1 MRFRISLEEAHML
14 ENPFLHPPQVES
26 PQSRSWGRGFAFGFQ
41 GPPASVATPANVED
55 SDAFQQGVSTGQQAA
70 SNGLDIVPDACVDLN
85 AEPPSVI
92 DLTPAGFE
100 ALVIRKEFIA
110 RSFGGA
116 IFSAVL
122 LLVDLSIGL
131 QTHFDDPGAALQA
144 RAVALQQLLSDMGI
158 NDSMELFIGGGIDFN
173 VAGCELKLTPMF
185 RSASAARSAAQ
196 AMGRPSLVIVSWRT
210 DQSGGMTLVESS

>member
-1 MRFRISLEEAHML
+1 ML

-41 GPPASVATPANVED
+41 GPQASVATPADVED

-85 AEPPSVI
+85 AEPPSAI
-92 DLTPAGFE
+92 DLTPSGFE
-100 ALVIRKEFIA
+100 AFTIAKEVFIKKA
-110 RSFGGA
+110 FGGA
-116 IFSAVL
+116 IFGAVL
-122 LLVDLSIGL
+122 LLVDLSIAL

-158 NDSMELFIGGGIDFN
+158 TDSMELFIGGGVDFD
-173 VAGCELKLTPMF
+173 VAGCELKFTPVF
-185 RSASAARSAAQ
+185 RSASAARSAVQ